1 MSWLGTALSTGVSAV
16 TGGNVT
22 RLAVTALIAAS
33 AGAWGAWQV
42 QQWRWKANTAAETL
56 QRAESAIEQEKFRSK
71 ALQAAIV
78 NTTNSEEIYEA
89 KLKETER
96 KAARNAQQRADLKRV
111 LDDAQCGAIQ
121 GVRNGQPAGG
131 YDATDTRWQLDR
143 GRVRAN

>member
-1 MSWLGTALSTGVSAV
+1 MSWLGTVLSTGVSAV

-56 QRAESAIEQEKFRSK
+56 QRAESAIEQEKFRGK

-78 NTTNSEEIYEA
+78 NTTTAEEIYDAKFKEA
-89 KLKETER
+89 QR
-96 KAARNAQQRADLKRV
+96 KAARNASERADLKRV
-111 LDDAQCGAIQ
+111 LDDAQCAASQ
-121 GVRNGQPAGG
+121 GLRNGQPASG

-143 GRVRAN
+143 GRVRAD